1 MFMKP
6 RLTVKAALC
15 REVAIPISVLA
26 CIVSGIAG
34 IDYARAAPIV
44 DRQASITSDKAKQI
58 LAVAEAEAK
67 KHGWNMCIAVVDTNG
82 DLVHFLRMDGSP
94 INSVTLSQRKAS
106 TAARYQRPTQTFYD
120 AYGTGP
126 RLTRIIAAVSN
137 LDPALVVLPGGFPL
151 VEGGKLI
158 GAIGCSG
165 GTGDQDTQICNVGVD
180 MIK

>member
-1 MFMKP
+1 
-6 RLTVKAALC
+6 
-15 REVAIPISVLA
+15 
-26 CIVSGIAG
+26 
-34 IDYARAAPIV
+34 
-44 DRQASITSDKAKQI
+44 
-58 LAVAEAEAK
+58 
-67 KHGWNMCIAVVDTNG
+67 
-82 DLVHFLRMDGSP
+82 MDGSP
-94 INSVTLSQRKAS
+94 IISVTLSQRKAS

-165 GTGDQDTQICNVGVD
+165 GTGDQDTQVCKVGVD